1 MPVNLSIK
9 NVPDEVV
16 AGLRN
21 RAANNQRSFQAELL
35 EILKHAARDQAEVTI
50 DGLLERAQRTK
61 PAFDEA
67 ASKVR
72 AVQEAEHEKVARRF
86 EDLLGGPGDAAPGDR

>member
-21 RAANNQRSFQAELL
+21 RAANNQRPFQAELL
-35 EILKHAARDQAEVTI
+35 EILRAAAKDQAEVTI
-50 DGLLERAQRTK
+50 DGLLERAQRRK
-61 PAFDEA
+61 LAFDET

-72 AVQEAEHEKVARRF
+72 AAQDAEHDKVAQRF
-86 EDLLGGPGDAAPGDR
+86 EDLLGGGGN

>member
-21 RAANNQRSFQAELL
+21 RAVINQRSLQAELL
-35 EILKHAARDQAEVTI
+35 EILKHAAKDQAEVSI
-50 DGLLERAQRTK
+50 DDLLERAQRK
-61 PAFDEA
+61 KLAFDEA

-72 AVQEAEHEKVARRF
+72 AVQEAEHQNVAQRF
-86 EDLLGGPGDAAPGDR
+86 EDLLGRPDDSPAGRR